1 MFRSIRSIKVLRS
14 IIFSLVLGL
23 LLTGIAYGV
32 GNQVFN
38 AGSGIEIT
46 TDTAS
51 DIDISTQATTGGGV
65 SVSSRGG
72 TGSGIYVNTSNN
84 VGIGT
89 TGPGYKL
96 DVAGGV
102 NASFSGGYPIFNH
115 NNTNSATYG
124 LDQYTENGVEKAF
137 IGMGGSTQSFGA
149 NAAYSQDGFSINMDG
164 AGVMNISNRG
174 TQRTIYLNTG
184 SEGNSDFH
192 TVTVKSGDVGIGDT
206 TPSYKLDV
214 SGTGQ
219 FTSTLIVGTP
229 TAASHAATKSYVDTV
244 AAGGTLWT
252 RASTNTYL
260 TNSGDKVGI
269 GTTSPDFTLNLY
281 RGDVAAYNPSAY
293 NPNQLLDLEFNSGVG
308 NYGFIHFRSNG
319 SMENSFGVVQVGNQA
334 DFVWQAYDG
343 SAYGERMRL
352 TRTGNVGIGNTSPD
366 TKLRVDGTVRI
377 GAGNYLSLLDAA
389 GSERGYFQA
398 SGGLIISTSGGEPIV
413 FKDGGLSGDTNMT
426 IGGTGAVNIPGT
438 LTFYGSQRIWNG
450 DNSYIYIRSNSSA
463 GGVRFQNSSDQNVG
477 YVYGNTSNFGLLNSG
492 GNWAAYFDNSSNVF
506 YTVASYGRTAHG
518 TGYLAG
524 SYNNVGANDTKS
536 NPIYVIGTSYA
547 PTDTSLSN
555 MYGIGYSHGNFWGS
569 GSNRPTGW
577 GMYVAS
583 SGTIRVILDAESG
596 IVWALDS
603 LKAPL
608 FYDTDDQNYYVDPHN
623 VSHLNDLRLNIV
635 YDRANTGYYMDPA
648 DISRLNAV
656 NSQIFYMPSDHLEIG
671 GNRANDDSYEWV
683 GWYSG
688 SNRSAITIWD
698 GAWNACATDRFCII
712 GESHQ
717 LTFQSLGHNV
727 LVYDNLDV
735 TNAVTA
741 SAFYYSSDASLKFDI
756 QPAAGLEMVRK
767 LDGVTFRWKDTGA
780 KSAGL
785 IAQDV
790 EKVLPEA
797 VSIDA
802 ETGKKTLNPAV
813 FTGYMVEAI
822 KELDAKVQKLETEN
836 AELRDRLER
845 IER

>member
-1 MFRSIRSIKVLRS
+1 MKLNNWSGSGKHSPDAPRRPSPLYDDTRRAAPKRITRIGVFWSKLSTTLGAL
-14 IIFSLVLGL
+14 LVLSL

-38 AGSGIEIT
+38 AGAGIEIT
-46 TDTAS
+46 TDSAS
-51 DIDISTQATTGGGV
+51 DLNISTQATTGGGV
-65 SVSSRGG
+65 SIGSRGG
-72 TGSGIYVNTSNN
+72 TDAIYVNTSNN

-89 TGPGYKL
+89 AGPATKL
-96 DVAGGV
+96 HV
-102 NASFSGGYPIFNH
+102 SGGAI
-115 NNTNSATYG
+115 
-124 LDQYTENGVEKAF
+124 L
-137 IGMGGSTQSFGA
+137 GGEIYVSP
-149 NAAYSQDGFSINMDG
+149 
-164 AGVMNISNRG
+164 SN
-174 TQRTIYLNTG
+174 LNTLNSGYTYAANDADIWINYRGYADGQLYYRDFRVGDGRGNQIAMFDG
-184 SEGNSDFH
+184 SSGN
-192 TVTVKSGDVGIGDT
+192 VGIGVS
-206 TPSYKLDV
+206 PSYKLDV
-214 SGTGQ
+214 SGAGNFTG
-219 FTSTLIVGTP
+219 TVVVGTP
-229 TAASHAATKSYVDTV
+229 TASSHAATKSYVDTV
-244 AAGGTLWT
+244 AAGGTLLSRSGSYT
-252 RASTNTYL
+252 YVTNT
-260 TNSGDKVGI
+260 GDNFGI
-269 GTTSPDFTLNLY
+269 GTTSPSRKLDINDSTIGLGLTY
-281 RGDVAAYNPSAY
+281 RGHLQMGNDYF
-293 NPNQLLDLEFNSGVG
+293 EVG
-308 NYGFIHFRSNG
+308 NPISPTGDWRWEFKRDGTINHYTAEGG
-319 SMENSFGVVQVGNQA
+319 WDQA
-334 DFVWQAYDG
+334 LKVDI
-343 SAYGERMRL
+343 S
-352 TRTGNVGIGNTSPD
+352 GNVGIGNTSPD

-463 GGVRFQNSSDQNVG
+463 GGVRFQNNADANVG
-477 YVYGNTSNFGLLNSG
+477 YVYGNTSTFGLLNSA
-492 GNWAAYFDNSSNVF
+492 GNWAAYFDNSSNIF
-506 YTVASYGRTAHG
+506 YTVASYGRTAHS

-583 SGTIRVILDAESG
+583 SGTIRVILSGEEG
-596 IVWALDS
+596 IVWALNS

-623 VSHLNDLRLNIV
+623 VSYVNDI
-635 YDRANTGYYMDPA
+635 RANIFYDKGNTSYYVDPNS
-648 DISRLNAV
+648 DSRLSAV
-656 NSQIFYMPSDHLEIG
+656 NTENIYFPSDHTTFGI
-671 GNRANDDSYEWV
+671 NRANDDSYEWV

-688 SNRSAITIWD
+688 ANRSAITIWD

-735 TNAVTA
+735 TNSVTA
-741 SAFYYSSDASLKFDI
+741 AAFYYSSDASLKFDI

-836 AELRDRLER
+836 ADLRDRLER